1 MTEESMQGAA
11 THTVLINDE
20 GQYSL
25 WPIRKR
31 VPNGWRL
38 ADKQGTEAECMEYVD
53 EVWTDMRPIS
63 LRNSMRKKAD
73 AVTPVDKQ

>member
-1 MTEESMQGAA
+1 MSEGNIPGAA

-25 WPIRKR
+25 WPIRKP
-31 VPNGWRL
+31 VPDGWR
-38 ADKQGTEAECMEYVD
+38 AVDKQGSEEECMKYVD

-63 LRNSMRKKAD
+63 LRKRMQQQAI
-73 AVTPVDKQ
+73 AVAHRGEH